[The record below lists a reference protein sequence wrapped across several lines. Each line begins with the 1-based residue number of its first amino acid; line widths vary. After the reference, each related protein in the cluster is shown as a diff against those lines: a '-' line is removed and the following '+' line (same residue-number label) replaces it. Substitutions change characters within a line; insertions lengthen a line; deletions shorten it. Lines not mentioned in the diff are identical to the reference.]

1 MLSSKAVI
9 VIVTSHSQKKMTNM
23 KASISFPELQSILQE
38 KSNQQISLSYVDS
51 KTVRVT
57 YPLNLGFIKKDISAN
72 LTIIELTGSDLLV
85 SIDAGFGTDTMLNT
99 ILGLL
104 KNKIPEGLIE
114 KRPDK
119 RLMLHL
125 DQIEQVKTVFDAIQV
140 DDIRVL
146 NDGLEVDGGL
156 K

>member
-1 MLSSKAVI
+1 
-9 VIVTSHSQKKMTNM
+9 M
-23 KASISFPELQSILQE
+23 KASITFPELQSILQE
-38 KSNQQISLSYVDS
+38 KTNQQISFSTVDS

-57 YPLNLGFIKKDISAN
+57 YPLNLGFVKKDISAN
-72 LTIIELTGSDLLV
+72 LTIIELIGSDLLV

-99 ILGLL
+99 VLGLL

-125 DQIEQVKTVFDAIQV
+125 GQIEQVKTVFEAIQV
-140 DDIRVL
+140 NDISVL
-146 NDGLEVDGGL
+146 ANGLEVDGGL

>member
-1 MLSSKAVI
+1 
-9 VIVTSHSQKKMTNM
+9 M
-23 KASISFPELQSILQE
+23 KASITFQEIQNLVTEKTNQPISFAF
-38 KSNQQISLSYVDS
+38 VDG
-51 KTVRVT
+51 KTIRVT
-57 YPLNLGFIKKDISAN
+57 YPLNLGFVKKDISAN
-72 LTIIELTGSDLLV
+72 LTIIELIGSDLLV

-99 ILGLL
+99 VLGLL

-125 DQIEQVKTVFDAIQV
+125 GQIEQVESVFEAIQV
-140 DDIRVL
+140 NDINVL
-146 NDGLEVDGGL
+146 ANGLEVDGGL

>member
-1 MLSSKAVI
+1 
-9 VIVTSHSQKKMTNM
+9 M
-23 KASISFPELQSILQE
+23 KASITFPEIQNLITE
-38 KSNQQISLSYVDS
+38 KINQPISFSFVDG

-72 LTIIELTGSDLLV
+72 LTLIELIGSDLLV
-85 SIDAGFGTDTMLNT
+85 SLDAGIGTDTMLNT
-99 ILGLL
+99 VLGML

-125 DQIEQVKTVFDAIQV
+125 GQIEQVNTVFETIQV
-140 DDIRVL
+140 KDIHVL
-146 NDGLEVDGGL
+146 TDGLEMEGGL

>member
-1 MLSSKAVI
+1 
-9 VIVTSHSQKKMTNM
+9 M

-57 YPLNLGFIKKDISAN
+57 YPLNLGFVKKDISAN

-125 DQIEQVKTVFDAIQV
+125 DQIEQVKTVFEAIQV

>member
-1 MLSSKAVI
+1 
-9 VIVTSHSQKKMTNM
+9 M
-23 KASISFPELQSILQE
+23 KASITFPELQSILQE
-38 KSNQQISLSYVDS
+38 KTNQQISFSTVDS

-57 YPLNLGFIKKDISAN
+57 YPLNLGFVKKDISAN
-72 LTIIELTGSDLLV
+72 LTIIELIGSDLLV

-99 ILGLL
+99 VLGLL

-125 DQIEQVKTVFDAIQV
+125 GQIEQVESVFEAIQV
-140 DDIRVL
+140 NDINVL
-146 NDGLEVDGGL
+146 ANGLEVDGGL

>member
-1 MLSSKAVI
+1 
-9 VIVTSHSQKKMTNM
+9 M
-23 KASISFPELQSILQE
+23 KASITFPEIQSILQE
-38 KSNQQISLSYVDS
+38 KTNQQISFSTVDS

-57 YPLNLGFIKKDISAN
+57 YPLNLGFVKKDISAN
-72 LTIIELTGSDLLV
+72 LTIIELIGSDLLV

-99 ILGLL
+99 VLGLL

-125 DQIEQVKTVFDAIQV
+125 GQIEQVKTVFEAIQV
-140 DDIRVL
+140 NDISVL
-146 NDGLEVDGGL
+146 ANGLEVDGGL

>member
-1 MLSSKAVI
+1 
-9 VIVTSHSQKKMTNM
+9 M
-23 KASISFPELQSILQE
+23 KASITFPELQSILQE
-38 KSNQQISLSYVDS
+38 KTNQQISFSTVDS

-57 YPLNLGFIKKDISAN
+57 YPLNLGFVKKDISAN
-72 LTIIELTGSDLLV
+72 LTIIELIGSDLLV

-99 ILGLL
+99 VLGLL

-125 DQIEQVKTVFDAIQV
+125 GQIEQVKTVFEAIQV
-140 DDIRVL
+140 NGISVL
-146 NDGLEVDGGL
+146 ANGLEVDGGL